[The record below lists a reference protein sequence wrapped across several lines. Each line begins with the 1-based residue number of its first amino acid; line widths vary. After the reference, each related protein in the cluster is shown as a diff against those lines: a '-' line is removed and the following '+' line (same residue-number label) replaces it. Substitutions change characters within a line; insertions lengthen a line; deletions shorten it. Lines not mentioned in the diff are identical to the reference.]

1 MGQQWVRREKAVVNP
16 TTLGLIAGTLTS
28 IAAVPQLIKTMRT
41 RHARDISIWQPLLL
55 AIGIALWLIYGML
68 INDLP
73 LILANIVPLA
83 CNVMLTIL
91 KLRYRDD
98 GCAVHDVC

>member
-1 MGQQWVRREKAVVNP
+1 VNP

-28 IAAVPQLIKTMRT
+28 IASVPQLIKTLRT

-55 AIGIALWLIYGML
+55 AIGIALWLMYG
-68 INDLP
+68 IIIHDLP
-73 LILANIVPLA
+73 LILANIIPLA
-83 CNVMLTIL
+83 CNVMLTFL

-98 GCAVHDVC
+98 GIAVLDRH